1 MEVNVIAEAL
11 KFMVLGMGVVFIF
24 LYVMILSVKLQ
35 ARIIGKSFPDK
46 APVVPPASSASS
58 TGNADQQAHV
68 TAVIA
73 AVTEFHK
80 NKSQ

>member
-35 ARIIGKSFPDK
+35 ARIIGKYFPDK
-46 APVVPPASSASS
+46 EPAVTPPSPASR
-58 TGNADQQAHV
+58 TGNTDQQAHV
-68 TAVIA
+68 AAVIA
-73 AVTEFHK
+73 AVTEFRK
-80 NKSQ
+80 NKS